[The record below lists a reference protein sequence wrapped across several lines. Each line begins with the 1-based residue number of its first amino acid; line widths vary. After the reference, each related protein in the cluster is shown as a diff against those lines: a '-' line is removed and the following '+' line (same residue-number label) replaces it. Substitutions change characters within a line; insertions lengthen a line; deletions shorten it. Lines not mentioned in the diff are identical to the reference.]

1 MNDATKTRAAVT
13 VGVAGTRRWRLIV
26 DEPMADA
33 VERIRNHHVAEPIR
47 EILNA
52 VSPLVKGSLKV
63 ELGLPDRID
72 GATKGE

>member
-1 MNDATKTRAAVT
+1 METQKTRAAVT

-47 EILNA
+47 SILNA
-52 VSPLVKGSLKV
+52 VSPLVNGSLKL
-63 ELGLPDRID
+63 ELGLPNRIED
-72 GATKGE
+72 AEGE